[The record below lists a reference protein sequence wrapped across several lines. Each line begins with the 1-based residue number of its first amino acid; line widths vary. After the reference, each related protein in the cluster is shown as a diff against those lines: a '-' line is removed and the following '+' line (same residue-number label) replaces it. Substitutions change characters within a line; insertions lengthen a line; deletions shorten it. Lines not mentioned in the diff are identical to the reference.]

1 MRHAREPE
9 RALML
14 DQIGDAPVEATRHGI
29 ATRLLLLVPAV
40 FALVVLVGWWTDNDS
55 LRRLGMASVT
65 MNPTTAVGFLMFA
78 LGLGLRQTGGR
89 AASWLAHGLI
99 VGAGLIGA
107 LKLLDVVAGTHI
119 DIDTFLFADKLATAD
134 VKPSRIAPNA
144 AICLVLISLALS
156 AKTRASTRAA
166 IVSQLLALAAML
178 VSVFALVGYLYG
190 VGAFYSVPAFF
201 PMAVHTAIAFLCL
214 AAWVFLRTRTRG
226 LMAPISDTGPAGRM
240 ARALLPAAFI
250 IPVGNGWLRLLG
262 ERAGLFDLAVG
273 AALGVMLNV
282 LVLTGLIWLSAR
294 LLLASDT
301 SRRQAEAELARMAS
315 HDFLT
320 GLPNRA
326 YFMERLMTRMAA
338 GRRRTADPFA
348 IIYMDLD
355 GFKQVNDRL
364 GHIVGDQLL
373 RDVAA
378 HLRQCVR
385 RDGDVVA
392 RLGGDEFTMLLD
404 QVASADEVSSVAT
417 RIVDSMPNHVRSNGQ
432 EVPVGI
438 SVGIVL
444 AEVRHRTPEAL
455 LSDADQA
462 LYDAKRGGKGRFSIY
477 AGRAGAVSPA

>member
-1 MRHAREPE
+1 
-9 RALML
+9 ML
-14 DQIGDAPVEATRHGI
+14 DQAGPHPLETARQA
-29 ATRLLLLVPAV
+29 AAARLLILVPAV
-40 FALVVLVGWWTDNDS
+40 FALVVLVGWWIDNDS
-55 LRRLGMASVT
+55 LRRLGLASVT
-65 MNPTTAVGFLMFA
+65 MNPTTAISFLMLS
-78 LGLGLRQTGGR
+78 LGLCLRQTGGR
-89 AASWLAHGLI
+89 VASWLAHGLI
-99 VGAGLIGA
+99 VGAGVIGV

-119 DIDTFLFADKLATAD
+119 EIDTFLFAGKLATSD
-134 VKPSRIAPNA
+134 LKPSRIAPNA
-144 AICLVLISLALS
+144 ALCLVLISLALS
-156 AKTRASTRAA
+156 AKTGPSRRAA
-166 IVSQLLALAAML
+166 IMAQLLALATML

-201 PMAVHTAIAFLCL
+201 PMAVHTAIGFLCL

-262 ERAGLFDLAVG
+262 ERAGLFDAGIG

-282 LVLTGLIWLSAR
+282 LVLTVLIWLSAR

-315 HDFLT
+315 YDFLT

-326 YFMERLMTRMAA
+326 QFMERLMTRMAA

-364 GHIVGDQLL
+364 GHAIGDQLL
-373 RDVAA
+373 RDVAT

-385 RDGDVVA
+385 RDGDLVA

-404 QVASADEVSSVAT
+404 QVASADEASAVAT
-417 RIVDSMPNHVRSNGQ
+417 RIVEEMPPYVRSNGQ
-432 EVPVGI
+432 DVPVGM

-444 AEVRHRTPEAL
+444 AEVRHQTPEAL

-462 LYDAKRGGKGRFSIY
+462 LYDAKRGGKGRY
-477 AGRAGAVSPA
+477 AIFVGQADAASVA